1 MTTVALGERRG
12 EAGEDVIHL
21 RRTDERSK
29 FGFFTTV
36 QAAARRKPGL
46 GPSGRFLKDMT
57 CITR

>member
-29 FGFFTTV
+29 FWFFTTV
-36 QAAARRKPGL
+36 QAARRKPGL
-46 GPSGRFLKDMT
+46 SPSGRFRKDMT
-57 CITR
+57 CIT